1 MARCPERRQGEDWR
15 WSVVDPWGL
24 PVYCAEATWYT
35 KVYTRERAEV
45 GVYEQELIATVRD
58 PDEVYVEPEATAKL
72 WGQGLDD
79 AEVLHYVGYGRTQ
92 EPYAHHMTQVVV
104 KKMMEPDQKGT
115 VGYVRTLLIPR
126 GLRLGKLTLR
136 WRKS

>member
-1 MARCPERRQGEDWR
+1 MALRPGRRLEEGWR
-15 WSVVDPWGL
+15 WRVVDPWGL

-45 GVYEQELIATVRD
+45 RLYERELIATVRD

-72 WGQGLDD
+72 RRQGLTD

-92 EPYAHHMTQVVV
+92 GPYAHHMTQVVV
-104 KKMMEPDQKGT
+104 KKMIEPDQESA
-115 VGYVRTLLIPR
+115 VGYVRTLLVPR

>member
-1 MARCPERRQGEDWR
+1 MARSRPVGAT
-15 WSVVDPWGL
+15 
-24 PVYCAEATWYT
+24 VYCAEATWYT

-45 GVYEQELIATVRD
+45 RLYERELIATVRD
-58 PDEVYVEPEATAKL
+58 PDEVYVEPEVTAKL
-72 WGQGLDD
+72 RRQGLTD

-92 EPYAHHMTQVVV
+92 GPYAHHMTQVVV
-104 KKMMEPDQKGT
+104 KKMIEPDQESAI
-115 VGYVRTLLIPR
+115 GYVRTLLVPR

>member
-1 MARCPERRQGEDWR
+1 MARRPGRRLGEGWR

-45 GVYEQELIATVRD
+45 RLHEQELIATVRD

-72 WGQGLDD
+72 RRQGLTD
-79 AEVLHYVGYGRTQ
+79 AEVLHYIGYGRTQ
-92 EPYAHHMTQVVV
+92 GPYDHHMTQVVV
-104 KKMMEPDQKGT
+104 KKMIEPVQESA
-115 VGYVRTLLIPR
+115 VGYVRTLLVPR
-126 GLRLGKLTLR
+126 GLRLGKLALR